1 MVQNCHLS
9 YAEGDFRGGMTFL
22 CEGLRETSGARAL
35 PALLTFTLITFI
47 VACSAPAPGAD
58 PAPGATATGG
68 RSGSGGRGE
77 AAVPVTVAAVVVKTV
92 PLEVTTVGS
101 AEPDTTVEIRA
112 QVNGQLTA
120 VHFTEGVDVTQG
132 QLLFTID
139 ARPFEAAVKQAE
151 AVLLRDSTT
160 EKNLEATRV
169 RYADLLKRGLMSQ
182 ADYDASATQAAAAT
196 AALEADRA
204 QVENAKLQLQY
215 TRITAPM
222 AGRTGALLV
231 HPGAL
236 VRANDTAP
244 LVVINR
250 LSPIRV
256 TFAVPSQYL
265 PQIRHG
271 QSRSP
276 LAVRAR
282 PQGGADEA
290 TGALSFV
297 DNAVDAATDTIRLKA
312 TFANDR
318 RQLWPGQI
326 VEVTLRLAEEPG
338 AIVVPTTAVQN
349 GQQGQFVFVLNKD
362 QTVTV
367 RPVKVSRTR
376 GEDAIVVSGLQT
388 GDTVVTDGQLRLL
401 PGSRV
406 SIKTGGGTPTANK

>member
-1 MVQNCHLS
+1 
-9 YAEGDFRGGMTFL
+9 
-22 CEGLRETSGARAL
+22 
-35 PALLTFTLITFI
+35 
-47 VACSAPAPGAD
+47 
-58 PAPGATATGG
+58 
-68 RSGSGGRGE
+68 
-77 AAVPVTVAAVVVKTV
+77 VTVAAVVEKTV

-101 AEPDTTVEIRA
+101 GEPDTTVEVRA

-120 VHFTEGVDVTQG
+120 VHFTEGLDVTQG

-169 RYADLLKRGLMSQ
+169 RYADLLKRGLMAQ

-215 TRITAPM
+215 TSITAPM

-265 PQIRHG
+265 PQIRSG

-276 LAVRAR
+276 LVVRAR
-282 PQGGADEA
+282 PQGGADET

-297 DNAVDAATDTIRLKA
+297 DNAVDTSTDTIRLKA
-312 TFANDR
+312 TFPNEH

-326 VEVTLRLAEEPG
+326 VEVTLRLAEELR
-338 AIVVPTTAVQN
+338 AVVVPTTAVQN

-376 GEDAIVVSGLQT
+376 GEDAIVTSGLQT

-406 SIKTGGGTPTANK
+406 SVKTGGGTPTANK